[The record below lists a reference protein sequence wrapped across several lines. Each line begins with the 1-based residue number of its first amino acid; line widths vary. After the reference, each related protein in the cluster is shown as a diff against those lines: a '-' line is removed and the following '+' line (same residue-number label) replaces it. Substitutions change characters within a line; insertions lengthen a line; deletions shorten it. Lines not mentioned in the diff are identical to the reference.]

1 MFKLRKKNTD
11 QFSFHMEEHPSDIP
25 IAVHDLTVSY
35 NRKPVLWD
43 VDINVPK
50 GKLVAIIGPN
60 GAGKSTLLKSIL
72 HLIPI
77 ASGSVKIY
85 GGTFKKKKHLIGYVP
100 QRESVDWSFP
110 VNALDTVVMGMY
122 RKIGWCLPVLR
133 RHKDFA
139 MECLR
144 RVGMEDFYNRQISQ
158 LSGGQQQRVFIARA
172 LAEKAEIF
180 LMDEPFAGEDARTE
194 RAIVTLLKEI
204 SSSGNTVLAVH
215 HDLNTVR
222 EYFDHVILLNLRII
236 DSGSPNL
243 VLTEENLRRTYGG
256 RLTLLDKAATALSNL
271 DRE

>member
-1 MFKLRKKNTD
+1 
-11 QFSFHMEEHPSDIP
+11 
-25 IAVHDLTVSY
+25 
-35 NRKPVLWD
+35 
-43 VDINVPK
+43 
-50 GKLVAIIGPN
+50 
-60 GAGKSTLLKSIL
+60 
-72 HLIPI
+72 
-77 ASGSVKIY
+77 
-85 GGTFKKKKHLIGYVP
+85 
-100 QRESVDWSFP
+100 
-110 VNALDTVVMGMY
+110 MGMY

-144 RVGMEDFYNRQISQ
+144 RVGMEDFYSRQISQ

-172 LAEKAEIF
+172 LAERAEIF
-180 LMDEPFAGEDARTE
+180 LMDEPFAGVDARTE